1 MTDMQEGAMGA
12 YGAAEAFVVL
22 YGMSVLGALITLII
36 GWWLAGRLAALTSRS
51 LARLPNMDGTL
62 RPFISSLVK
71 YAVLAITV
79 IAVLNQFG
87 VQTTSII
94 ALLGAAGLA
103 IGLALQG
110 TLQNVAAGVMLL
122 LFRPFKVDD
131 YVDAEGI
138 SGTVVSINLFTTEMK
153 TPDGVHRIVPNALL
167 WGRSLLNYSHNPT
180 RRIDL
185 VLGIA
190 YDDDIDQA
198 QTAIMDLIGNDER
211 VLAEPAAQ
219 SMVSSLG
226 DSSVNITFRFWVNS
240 SDYWATLFDMTKAAK
255 QRLDREGISIP
266 FPQRDVHLYQSA
278 AE

>member
-1 MTDMQEGAMGA
+1 MNDLQDGAMGA
-12 YGAAEAFVVL
+12 YAAVEEFALL
-22 YGMSVLGALITLII
+22 YGMSVLGAIITLLV
-36 GWWLAGRLAALTSRS
+36 GWWLAGRMGAITSRS
-51 LARLPNMDGTL
+51 LARVPNMDATL
-62 RPFISSLVK
+62 RPFLSSLVK

-122 LFRPFKVDD
+122 LFRPFKVGDF
-131 YVDAEGI
+131 VDAEGI
-138 SGTVVSINLFTTEMK
+138 SGTIVTINLFTTEMK
-153 TPDGVHRIVPNALL
+153 TPDGVHRIVPNSML

-185 VLGIA
+185 VLGIG
-190 YDDDIDQA
+190 YGDDIDKA
-198 QTAIMDLIGNDER
+198 QTAIMELISNDER
-211 VLAEPAAQ
+211 VLADPAAQ
-219 SMVSSLG
+219 TMVSSLG

-240 SDYWATLFDMTKAAK
+240 ADYWATLFELTKASK
-255 QRLDREGISIP
+255 QRLDQEGISIP
-266 FPQRDVHLYQSA
+266 FPQRDVHLYQVA